1 MMTPQR
7 RRSLRSMPT
16 RHPECHLIAFVAP
29 REHDASPEENRRLLG
44 VQVQRCL
51 KNSLPAPQSPYSAP
65 LREFGVSL
73 SPELSERGDGWP
85 VQGCTVHG
93 EMRTVARAIPTHF
106 ERVPVDVA
114 SEMSASGGMQMKRTA
129 FVPICSDLFQAVP
142 HDRATSGFQLIN
154 RFQLA
159 RSQVLGE
166 VFYCSQ
172 ILADEAIR
180 RHHRLPSG
188 IVNLSPGVP
197 AVHNKPR
204 EKQAGDHAV
213 RNTLPGV
220 AGVDINPV
228 ATRIA
233 AREGSEVHRV

>member
-1 MMTPQR
+1 MMP
-7 RRSLRSMPT
+7 
-16 RHPECHLIAFVAP
+16 P
-29 REHDASPEENRRLLG
+29 RKKTRLLG
-44 VQVQRCL
+44 VRVQRCL
-51 KNSLPAPQSPYSAP
+51 KTRSPRRNPVFAP
-65 LREFGVSL
+65 LREFGVFL

-93 EMRTVARAIPTHF
+93 EMRTVARAIPAYF
-106 ERVPVDVA
+106 QRVPVDVA
-114 SEMSASGGMQMKRTA
+114 SEMSASGGMQMKRTT

-142 HDRATSGFQLIN
+142 HDRATSGFQLVN

-180 RHHRLPSG
+180 RHHRLPSR

-228 ATRIA
+228 APRIA

>member
-1 MMTPQR
+1 MMTPLR
-7 RRSLRSMPT
+7 PRSLWSMPT
-16 RHPECHLIAFVAP
+16 RHPECHLIAFAP
-29 REHDASPEENRRLLG
+29 PAHDGSLEENRRLLG
-44 VQVQRCL
+44 VQISC
-51 KNSLPAPQSPYSAP
+51 SAGAAPQSKYFRP
-65 LREFGVSL
+65 RIEFGVFL

-172 ILADEAIR
+172 ILTDEAIR
-180 RHHRLPSG
+180 RHYRLPSR
-188 IVNLSPGVP
+188 IVNLSPRVP
-197 AVHNKPR
+197 AVHNKSR
-204 EKQAGDHAV
+204 EKQASDHAV